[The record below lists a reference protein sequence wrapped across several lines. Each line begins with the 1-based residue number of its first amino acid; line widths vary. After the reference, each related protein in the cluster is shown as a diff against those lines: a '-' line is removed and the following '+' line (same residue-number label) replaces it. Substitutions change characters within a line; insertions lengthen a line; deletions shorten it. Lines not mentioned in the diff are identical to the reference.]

1 MRPIVT
7 CAQVKDTLSEGLN
20 PATVKLIPIPIP
32 PCFHRRILE
41 QFIFVMQD
49 ALCIAYMKITYKIV
63 LCEPISRLEE
73 QIRMVFFLC
82 KTKRTFNS
90 LLHIYTDVTPTM
102 WFFVHLKN
110 PNKLELSISNCKL
123 IQHVL
128 PLHTNIRPWS

>member
-7 CAQVKDTLSEGLN
+7 CAQPEDTLSEGLN

-32 PCFHRRILE
+32 PCFHRRLLE
-41 QFIFVMQD
+41 QFIFVMQA
-49 ALCIAYMKITYKIV
+49 ALYIVYMKITYKIV

-90 LLHIYTDVTPTM
+90 LLHIYTYNVIFCP
-102 WFFVHLKN
+102 FKKN
-110 PNKLELSISNCKL
+110 NKFELSISNCKL